1 MSNLPP
7 FFSKDFSGGMA
18 TNVNESIAPRNTV
31 ALGLNVDFDEEIGSA
46 TSRLGTST
54 VASQLVDG
62 QAILG
67 LHDFQD
73 SDASNHALLAA
84 VNAAGGATS
93 VIYKVGTGTIATGL
107 TASLTYR
114 FITFLDSVLIINGT
128 DAPRSYDGATV
139 ITTGGAFDLANI
151 PFAEPSLCI
160 EWLDRVYLAGDTANP
175 DRLYYSSTPSSGAV
189 SWTTDNGFIDVE
201 PEDGGGGITALSKVS
216 GFLLIFKERSMK
228 RWNFDS
234 AFPET
239 LVEIG
244 TPAQES
250 VISAGGLC
258 AFFSASNKDARGF
271 YITNGDRPVAISH
284 DRGKNLKKFID
295 AIPQAAEAA
304 IAGIGTERVLMWS
317 VGDLTVDGETY
328 PNVVFRYNRKLD
340 QWSIRSYPT
349 QIKHFSP
356 YVSSGVNEIV
366 AGDEDGTIIYID
378 KDDTYTDWDSSTGAA
393 IPIHYKL
400 HLQEEKFGYNQIKEL
415 AEKVIWDTKN
425 AIGSRS
431 VVFVDGKRVNEG
443 GSSGM
448 LSRLLE
454 FAIKKTLRGRY
465 FTFGIEG
472 STDGARAYIKEC
484 EVPNITVVRN
494 TKQ

>member
-1 MSNLPP
+1 MGNLQP
-7 FFSKDFSGGMA
+7 FFVKDLSGGMV
-18 TNVNESIAPRNTV
+18 TNVNENIAPRNSV

-46 TSRLGTST
+46 VSRPGTAT

-62 QAILG
+62 EAILG

-84 VNAAGGATS
+84 VNASGGATS
-93 VIYKVGTGTIATGL
+93 VVYKVGTGTIVTGL
-107 TASLTYR
+107 TADLTFR
-114 FITFLDSVLIINGT
+114 FLTFLDSTLIINGT

-175 DRLYYSSTPSSGAV
+175 DRLYYSSTPSSGAI

-201 PEDGGGGITALSKVS
+201 PEDGGGGITALGKVP

-239 LVEIG
+239 LIEIG
-244 TPAQES
+244 TPSQES
-250 VISAGGLC
+250 VITAGGLC
-258 AFFSASNKDARGF
+258 AFYSASNKDTKGF
-271 YITNGDRPVAISH
+271 YLTNGGRPIAISH
-284 DRGKNLKKFID
+284 DRGKNIKKWID
-295 AIPQAAEAA
+295 AIPQASEAS
-304 IAGIGTERVLMWS
+304 IAGIGTDRVFMWS

-340 QWSIRSYPT
+340 QWSVRSYPT

-356 YVSSGVNEIV
+356 YVESGVNKIV
-366 AGDEDGTIIYID
+366 AGDEDGTVIEID
-378 KDDTYTDWDSSTGAA
+378 KVDTYTDWDSTTGAA
-393 IPIHYKL
+393 VPINYTVL
-400 HLQEEKFGYNQIKEL
+400 LQEEKFGFNQVKTID
-415 AEKVIWDTKN
+415 EKVLWDTKN
-425 AIGSRS
+425 AQGARA
-431 VVFVDGKRVNEG
+431 VVYVDGERKNLGTKGILE
-443 GSSGM
+443 
-448 LSRLLE
+448 RLLE
-454 FAIKKTLRGRY
+454 YMVGVSLTGRH
-465 FTFGIEG
+465 FIFGIEG
-472 STDGARAYIKEC
+472 SVEGARAVIKEC